1 MTNEQ
6 KKMRTNG
13 IIIAVLGIAL
23 AVATWSPIYPLARL
37 FLNLAH
43 WPFST
48 APAVPDATIRLM
60 LAIGGGLTA
69 GMGAM
74 VWTVGTEVM
83 PVAPQAGRK
92 VILYSAWSWFICD
105 STFSIVAG
113 SPFNAVLNL
122 IFLALML
129 GGIDF
134 KNRKI
139 AQQ

>member
-23 AVATWSPIYPLARL
+23 SAAVLSPLYPLAKL

-43 WPFST
+43 WPLST
-48 APAVPDATIRLM
+48 APETPDASLRLTM
-60 LAIGGGLTA
+60 AISGGLTA
-69 GMGAM
+69 GIGAM
-74 VWTVGTEVM
+74 LVSIAAHVM
-83 PVAPQAGRK
+83 PIAPQAGRK
-92 VILYSAWSWFICD
+92 VILQTAIVWFAVD

-113 SPFNAVLNL
+113 SPMNAALNL

-129 GGIDF
+129 GSLNF
-134 KNRKI
+134 KERE
-139 AQQ
+139 ATA